1 MRAAAARALGRFGTS
16 ACVLPLKEVETRYPD
31 EATRRAARE
40 AVAAIQARLAG
51 ASPGQLSLARG
62 DAGAL
67 SLAED
72 EAGRLSL
79 DEEGKQ

>member
-1 MRAAAARALGRFGTS
+1 
-16 ACVLPLKEVETRYPD
+16 VLPLKEIEARHRD

-51 ASPGQLSLARG
+51 ASPGQLSLAAA

-67 SLAED
+67 SVADD
-72 EAGRLSL
+72 ETGRLTL
-79 DEEGKQ
+79 DDPTRR